1 MKHGTPSRALF
12 AAALLL
18 GAQGEAGAQPR
29 EDYFP
34 HALETESLVCGGTF
48 PVLTGLEVSWY
59 SKHLAAAA
67 ETSLYKAAQ
76 DPANAATKT
85 YRFTWLR
92 SFHEPVIIRV
102 DEAPDGAMRL
112 TAKRL
117 TGKGGTE
124 PGRVGVTVARA
135 LTVAESGKLRALIA
149 RGDLAN
155 LNPADCVA
163 GGDGAKWILESR
175 VGGTYHFAHRW
186 TPRDGPVREIG
197 LYLLALT
204 GWRIGDIY

>member
-1 MKHGTPSRALF
+1 MPSRALV

-18 GAQGEAGAQPR
+18 AAQQAAGAQPR
-29 EDYFP
+29 EAYFP
-34 HALETESLVCGGTF
+34 HALQTESLVCGGTF

-67 ETSLYKAAQ
+67 EASLYKASL

-92 SFHEPVIIRV
+92 SFHEPVVIRIN
-102 DEAPDGAMRL
+102 EAPKGEMRL

-117 TGKGGTE
+117 TGQGGTE
-124 PGRVGVTVARA
+124 PGHVGVTVART
-135 LTVAESGKLRALIA
+135 LSVQESGKLRALIA
-149 RGDLAN
+149 RDDLAN
-155 LNPADCVA
+155 LEPADCA
-163 GGDGAKWILESR
+163 MGADGAQWILESR
-175 VGGTYHFAHRW
+175 TGGAYHFAHRW
-186 TPRDGPVREIG
+186 SPKNGPVREIG
-197 LYLLALT
+197 LYLLTLT